1 MVSGVYLFVLWID
14 MLLTR
19 RVAPKDMKSAFTSLL
34 ILASQKIFSIA
45 MQHTCLGSWFHN
57 LQYTKLYALRVKE
70 KIVFQ
75 KRCNCAFRIGG
86 ELCDMLLHR
95 PRLLPNTT
103 LINWLEIWPILLLLH
118 RFFFFH
124 LSPSIP
130 FWFYPFSVKNHHTRS
145 IRPRTKSEK
154 NKQVVSDPFL
164 YSCSRVA
171 FWIYTSRTSTIS
183 LL

>member
-1 MVSGVYLFVLWID
+1 

-45 MQHTCLGSWFHN
+45 MQHTCFGSWFHN

-103 LINWLEIWPILLLLH
+103 LIN
-118 RFFFFH
+118 
-124 LSPSIP
+124 
-130 FWFYPFSVKNHHTRS
+130 
-145 IRPRTKSEK
+145 
-154 NKQVVSDPFL
+154 
-164 YSCSRVA
+164 
-171 FWIYTSRTSTIS
+171 
-183 LL
+183 

>member
-1 MVSGVYLFVLWID
+1 

-95 PRLLPNTT
+95 PLLLPNTT

-118 RFFFFH
+118 RFFFF
-124 LSPSIP
+124 SSIP
-130 FWFYPFSVKNHHTRS
+130 FHPLLVLPLQREKSPYTINPPENEKWKEQTSRVRS
-145 IRPRTKSEK
+145 IPL
-154 NKQVVSDPFL
+154 FL
-164 YSCSRVA
+164 
-171 FWIYTSRTSTIS
+171 
-183 LL
+183 

>member
-14 MLLTR
+14 MLFTR

-95 PRLLPNTT
+95 PLLLPNTT
-103 LINWLEIWPILLLLH
+103 LIN
-118 RFFFFH
+118 
-124 LSPSIP
+124 
-130 FWFYPFSVKNHHTRS
+130 
-145 IRPRTKSEK
+145 
-154 NKQVVSDPFL
+154 
-164 YSCSRVA
+164 
-171 FWIYTSRTSTIS
+171 
-183 LL
+183 